1 MLKSEL
7 QSSRS
12 VYLDRNDAP
21 GPMVA
26 TRASAGCS
34 GTELILT
41 KIYHKFKNK
50 KEAGGSGGG
59 SPEFVPGGP
68 PCAPEARQ
76 AAPPFQAAILALAGP
91 ADLRK
96 CV

>member
-1 MLKSEL
+1 MLKFEL

-12 VYLDRNDAP
+12 VYLNRNDAP

-26 TRASAGCS
+26 TRASGGCS

-59 SPEFVPGGP
+59 GP
-68 PCAPEARQ
+68 PLSKLQ
-76 AAPPFQAAILALAGP
+76 DVLLLGLLLV
-91 ADLRK
+91 LRGTFIK
-96 CV
+96 RIS